1 MRNLILF
8 FQKFY
13 LFFLFIGLQTVS
25 FYLLAKNNNF
35 QNTAVVNASNYMV
48 GQFYESVSWF
58 TDYLKLRDVNDQ
70 LLQENAKYRSGIIQ
84 SFYNG
89 NIGETT
95 KIDSGLKQQFSYIP
109 ARLINSTTNLRNNFL
124 ILNRGTKHGIA
135 KNMAV
140 ITSAGIVGIVMEAS
154 ENFCSVQ
161 SFLNKNAQISV
172 KIKEN
177 GYFGPL
183 VWDGANP
190 QYGTLTDIN
199 KHVNVKVGQD
209 IITSGF
215 SSIFP
220 EGINVG
226 KVEEVDY
233 DAGGNFYKLKIKLAT
248 DFGNLSAVYIVNSLM
263 KKEVEQL
270 EINAEAQEK
279 KAVNTNVP
287 KPH

>member
-13 LFFLFIGLQTVS
+13 LFFLFIGLETVS
-25 FYLLAKNNNF
+25 FYLLVKSNNF
-35 QNTAVVNASNYMV
+35 QNTAVVNASNYLV

-58 TDYLKLRDVNDQ
+58 TDYLKLRDVNEQ
-70 LLQENAKYRSGIIQ
+70 LLQENARYRSGITQ

-89 NIGETT
+89 NTDQIT
-95 KIDSGLKQQFSYIP
+95 KLDTGLIPLYSYIP
-109 ARLINSTTNLRNNFL
+109 ARVINNTTSLRNNYL
-124 ILNRGTKHGIA
+124 ILNRGAKHGIA

-140 ITSAGIVGIVMEAS
+140 ITSTGIVGIVMEAS
-154 ENFCSVQ
+154 EHYCSVQ

-172 KIKEN
+172 KIKVN
-177 GYFGPL
+177 GQLGSM
-183 VWDGANP
+183 VWDGQDR
-190 QYGTLTDIN
+190 QYGLLTDIN
-199 KHVNVKVGQD
+199 KHVDVKVGQD
-209 IITSGF
+209 VITSGF

-226 KVEEVDY
+226 KVEVVDY

-263 KKEVEQL
+263 KKEVEHL
-270 EINAEAQEK
+270 EENAKEQEK
-279 KAVNTNVP
+279 KAVQPNP
-287 KPH
+287 AKPQ

>member
-1 MRNLILF
+1 ME
-8 FQKFY
+8 
-13 LFFLFIGLQTVS
+13 TVS

-35 QNTAVVNASNYMV
+35 QNTAVVNASNYLV

-70 LLQENAKYRSGIIQ
+70 LLQENAKFRSGTIQ

-89 NIGETT
+89 NIDQTT
-95 KIDSGLKQQFSYIP
+95 KVDSGLTQQYTYIP
-109 ARLINSTTNLRNNFL
+109 ARVINNTTNLRNNYL

-140 ITSAGIVGIVMEAS
+140 ITSSGIVGIVMEAS
-154 ENFCSVQ
+154 DNYCSVQ

-183 VWDGANP
+183 VWDGQDP
-190 QYGTLTDIN
+190 LYGTLTDIN

-226 KVEEVDY
+226 KVEAVDY

-248 DFGNLSAVYIVNSLM
+248 DFGNVSAVYIVNSLL

-270 EINAEAQEK
+270 ETNAEQQEK
-279 KAVNTNVP
+279 KTTQPNGP
-287 KPH
+287 KPQ